1 MRDILRI
8 IGYLVVATMPFK
20 FHLKKSRQYNVV
32 SKNQYVICVELL
44 DATSIECTL
53 GIDSVGQE
61 CLNNVTQRL
70 GLGQPEFFG
79 LRYVCCHGTPSLRWI
94 DMDRPL
100 KRQLEK
106 DAKNFTLYLRVMY
119 YITDVQ
125 YIQDEMTRYHYYL
138 QLKSDILEDRIH
150 CNSRQACLLASYS
163 MQAEFGNYC
172 PERHTTECLQQCT
185 FFSNDVIKADPG
197 GQDSLLHIAICQYK
211 NFVNVTQAT
220 AEELYISIVMQLE
233 GYGNETF
240 TAKDNSNN
248 KVILGISVNGIMVA
262 YPNTQTTQ
270 FYRWRDINNVINHK
284 KTFRIECQSCQG
296 EEAKQFAFTESRD
309 AKYIWRLCIAQHTFY
324 MQYQERRPLERSNG
338 YFDTDTNDSSEQ
350 AVSVNLDN
358 RITDNH
364 TRWTSYND
372 LSTSPYPVV
381 SVSSTDMNNLRA
393 LLPSYRP
400 APDYETAI
408 QMKYNNGGNAPQPYY
423 ANQSAIV
430 GSDIS
435 CLLGNVVNRNRY

>member
-1 MRDILRI
+1 
-8 IGYLVVATMPFK
+8 MPFK

-53 GIDSVGQE
+53 SVDSVGQE

-79 LRYVCCHGTPSLRWI
+79 LRYVYCHGIPALRWV
-94 DMDRPL
+94 DMDKPL

-119 YITDVQ
+119 YVTDVQ
-125 YIQDEMTRYHYYL
+125 FIQDEMTRYHYYL
-138 QLKSDILEDRIH
+138 QLKSDILEDKIH
-150 CNSRQACLLASYS
+150 CNPRQACLLASYS
-163 MQAEFGNYC
+163 MQAEFGNYS
-172 PERHTTECLQQCT
+172 PERHTIECLQQYT
-185 FFSNDVIKADPG
+185 FFPNEVIKIDLG
-197 GQDSLLHIAICQYK
+197 GQDSLLHTAICQYK
-211 NFVNVTQAT
+211 NLTNVTQAS

-248 KVILGISVNGIMVA
+248 KVILGISINGIMVA
-262 YPNTQTTQ
+262 YSNTQTQ
-270 FYRWRDINNVINHK
+270 FYRWRDISNVINHK
-284 KTFRIECQSCQG
+284 KTFRIECQLEG
-296 EEAKQFAFTESRD
+296 EEAKQFVFTESRN

-324 MQYQERRPLERSNG
+324 MQYQEHRPLERSNG
-338 YFDTDTNDSSEQ
+338 YFDNDTNDSSEQ
-350 AVSVNLDN
+350 TVSVNLDN
-358 RITDNH
+358 RVADSH
-364 TRWTSYND
+364 MRWTSYND

-381 SVSSTDMNNLRA
+381 SVSSTDLNNLRA

>member
-1 MRDILRI
+1 
-8 IGYLVVATMPFK
+8 MPFK

-53 GIDSVGQE
+53 SIDSVGQE

-79 LRYVCCHGTPSLRWI
+79 LRYVYCHGSPALRWV
-94 DMDRPL
+94 DMDKPL

-119 YITDVQ
+119 YVSDVQ
-125 YIQDEMTRYHYYL
+125 YIQDDMTRYHYYL
-138 QLKSDILEDRIH
+138 QLKSDVLEDRIH
-150 CNSRQACLLASYS
+150 CTPRQACLLASYS
-163 MQAEFGNYC
+163 MQAEFGNYS
-172 PERHTTECLQQCT
+172 PERHTVECLQHCT
-185 FFSNDVIKADPG
+185 FFPNEMSKIDSG
-197 GQDSLLHIAICQYK
+197 GQDSLLHTVICQYK
-211 NFVNVTQAT
+211 SLTDLTQAT
-220 AEELYISIVMQLE
+220 AEELYISIVMQVE

-240 TAKDNSNN
+240 IAKDNSNT
-248 KVILGISVNGIMVA
+248 KVILGISIDGIMVA
-262 YPNTQTTQ
+262 YPSTQPNAQPTAETTQ
-270 FYRWRDINNVINHK
+270 FYRWSDISNVINHK
-284 KTFRIECQSCQG
+284 KTFRIECQLEG
-296 EEAKQFAFTESRD
+296 EEAKQFVFTEPRN

-324 MQYQERRPLERSNG
+324 MYCQEHRPLERSNS
-338 YFDTDTNDSSEQ
+338 YFENDTNDSSEQ
-350 AVSVNLDN
+350 TASVNLDN
-358 RITDNH
+358 RTTDSYM
-364 TRWTSYND
+364 RWTSYND

-381 SVSSTDMNNLRA
+381 SVSSTDINTLRA

-400 APDYETAI
+400 APDYETAV